1 MRNLLQSMS
10 GVQLRLLWDRNIFMV
25 VMSESEPENPTLL
38 DLVHRK
44 SSSATPRKLRLMSTD
59 NYNTTPTPRT
69 LPPNKYVCIQ
79 LTRKQA
85 CYYVVN

>member
-1 MRNLLQSMS
+1 MS
-10 GVQLRLLWDRNIFMV
+10 
-25 VMSESEPENPTLL
+25 
-38 DLVHRK
+38 
-44 SSSATPRKLRLMSTD
+44 AD
-59 NYNTTPTPRT
+59 NYNTTPTRRT